1 MNIYLIRKT
10 KKTSLVKPFKYFL
23 RMYLYLKSLH
33 IIFVVTWFSG
43 MFYLVRLF
51 VYNCEANEKTAIEKQ
66 ILQQQFSVMISRLYW
81 AITLPSAILTL
92 FLGIALLVHFL
103 PLPEWLWIK
112 LGFVLLLYLYQF
124 SLHIIMKQQLCGVFK
139 YSGQQMRLWNEVPTI
154 ILVAVI
160 FLVILKNTLSM
171 FYGIIGLFAFII
183 LIFSSIKIYKSTR
196 NA

>member
-1 MNIYLIRKT
+1 
-10 KKTSLVKPFKYFL
+10 
-23 RMYLYLKSLH
+23 MYLYLKSLH

-92 FLGIALLVHFL
+92 LLGIALLIHFL
-103 PLPEWLWIK
+103 PVPEWLWIK
-112 LGFVLLLYLYQF
+112 LGFVLLLYLYQI

-183 LIFSSIKIYKSTR
+183 LIFSAIKIYKSTR
-196 NA
+196 KA